1 MTIKL
6 VSHENDKAVFESVV
20 KAEDFQKAVK
30 EAYQKNGKQF
40 NIPGFRKGKA
50 PRKIIEANYGK
61 EVFYSDALDIVLP
74 QAYVDGVEELKIEP
88 IGKPEVDFGDIE
100 DGKDIT
106 FTFTVETK
114 PVPEVGDYSVI
125 EVEKNEM
132 TLDEEEV
139 DNYIETE
146 REKNKI
152 IKNIEEEIKEGHV
165 ANIDFEGFKD
175 EVAFEGGK
183 GENYDLKIGSNTF
196 IPGFEEKLIGS
207 KAGDELDV
215 EVSFPEDY
223 HVEDLAGAPVVF
235 KVKVNSV
242 KEEILPEIDD
252 EFVMDVS
259 EFDNLEDYKKDV
271 REKLQKEVDE
281 KNKINLENQVIE
293 KLIEMNDINAPKAMV
308 EERIDQEV
316 HEYEHNLQHMG
327 IDLKGFFQ
335 ATGSSEEDLRNE
347 FRDKAE
353 KSVKAG
359 LLLDAIVKKENI
371 EVTDVDVEKE
381 YNEVAKQY
389 GQEGNEEFLKSVKAS
404 IGEDYIREI
413 VAKRQVVEKLVD
425 NVKFV
430 EKKEEENEDKE

>member
-1 MTIKL
+1 
-6 VSHENDKAVFESVV
+6 
-20 KAEDFQKAVK
+20 
-30 EAYQKNGKQF
+30 
-40 NIPGFRKGKA
+40 
-50 PRKIIEANYGK
+50 
-61 EVFYSDALDIVLP
+61 
-74 QAYVDGVEELKIEP
+74 
-88 IGKPEVDFGDIE
+88 
-100 DGKDIT
+100 
-106 FTFTVETK
+106 
-114 PVPEVGDYSVI
+114 
-125 EVEKNEM
+125 
-132 TLDEEEV
+132 
-139 DNYIETE
+139 
-146 REKNKI
+146 
-152 IKNIEEEIKEGHV
+152 
-165 ANIDFEGFKD
+165 
-175 EVAFEGGK
+175 
-183 GENYDLKIGSNTF
+183 
-196 IPGFEEKLIGS
+196 
-207 KAGDELDV
+207 
-215 EVSFPEDY
+215 
-223 HVEDLAGAPVVF
+223 
-235 KVKVNSV
+235 
-242 KEEILPEIDD
+242 
-252 EFVMDVS
+252 MDVS

-281 KNKINLENQVIE
+281 RNKINLENQVIE

-371 EVTDVDVEKE
+371 EVTDEDVEKE